1 MYYIVGLGN
10 PGEEYELTRHNVGRM
25 AVEYVEDKLDL
36 NDWKTDKV
44 VMGQKIKGEIAGE
57 SAIFILPDTFMNK
70 SGQSVAPLINSL
82 TKQATEKKAAKL
94 IVVHDD
100 LDLPIGKIKIAFNRG
115 SGGHKGIE
123 SIKRMIKTEAFIRIK
138 IGVLPTTPTGKT
150 KKPKGEEKV
159 VDFILGK
166 FQTSEMDVLK
176 KTFKDV
182 KAILET
188 IVTEGLVAAYN
199 KFN

>member
-25 AVEYVEDKLDL
+25 AVEYVVDKLDL